1 MEIGSRTWDDL
12 EPSERGRLL
21 KAYDNLLTDKVF
33 YAIQEEIPIDD
44 VDCLVGQS
52 QYFELRMEEKFP
64 GFIDLK
70 QNIKMYLYKRLRIDL
85 LYKHSVILTQNC
97 VLMENLMKV
106 DSGEIDPFRLDFQ
119 VGRKP

>member
-21 KAYDNLLTDKVF
+21 KAYDNLLTDKIF
-33 YAIQEEIPIDD
+33 YAIQEEIPIED
-44 VDCLVGQS
+44 VDCLVGQT

-106 DSGEIDPFRLDFQ
+106 DSGEIDPFALGFKI
-119 VGRKP
+119 GE